1 MDKIFLFCYNHF
13 VITCFFKKKERKM
26 EKTNDSKRVNLIA
39 LLFASV
45 YMISYV
51 TRINFGAIIAEM
63 EDALSMSRSLIS
75 VALTCNSVAY
85 GFGQL
90 VSGFA
95 GDKFSPKRLISLGF
109 IITISMN
116 LLISSGFLLNN
127 ILFTLLCYIF

>member
-1 MDKIFLFCYNHF
+1 
-13 VITCFFKKKERKM
+13 M
-26 EKTNDSKRVNLIA
+26 EKAGNSKQVNLIA

-75 VALTCNSVAY
+75 IALTCNSVAY

-90 VSGFA
+90 EIGRAHV
-95 GDKFSPKRLISLGF
+95 
-109 IITISMN
+109 
-116 LLISSGFLLNN
+116 
-127 ILFTLLCYIF
+127 